1 MRAFF
6 DTNILVY
13 LYDGDAPEK
22 KRKAQDLLL
31 KAAEAGQVLLSTQ
44 VLQEFYV
51 SVTRKL
57 AEPLPPEDAERAV
70 RRFADFA
77 VVQVDPSLIFAAI
90 ATSRQCRFS
99 FWDALVVQAAIQGGA
114 ATLYT
119 EDLHHGQAIGSLRIL
134 NPFA

>member
-1 MRAFF
+1 
-6 DTNILVY
+6 
-13 LYDGDAPEK
+13 
-22 KRKAQDLLL
+22 
-31 KAAEAGQVLLSTQ
+31 LLSTQ

-90 ATSRQCRFS
+90 TTS
-99 FWDALVVQAAIQGGA
+99 
-114 ATLYT
+114 
-119 EDLHHGQAIGSLRIL
+119 GSTPVDRGE
-134 NPFA
+134 